1 MEKQKQERQ
10 YLACPILRRE
20 IEYGY
25 CFEISMVSEGLIKV
39 QVLPQEV
46 QDVLNF
52 KEICLKC
59 RNHCFN

>member
-46 QDVLNF
+46 QDVL
-52 KEICLKC
+52 KSLL
-59 RNHCFN
+59 